1 VSEYGVFLV
10 ISGILFKA
18 RFVLK
23 TKADYIGLGLLLV
36 AAGVSIGLMF
46 IMKAYQF
53 IKRKIRDRRERRNN
67 SNDNDDDDDDE
78 EEGRPTFGH
87 EGCGLPSYFRLYK
100 WKHMEIYFISVCIG
114 VWQLGS
120 IVSYSIHLYCLILT
134 GIFDILT
141 SIGIVDPTEAQCNS
155 VQASLPSSLVI
166 TLGSFAI
173 LLYTFYLQASDQ
185 YKKNFALA
193 TTYVD
198 DKDVARLSLAWSRDK
213 SKNSRYSHL
222 TESLSLSHS
231 GATTNT
237 NTMSSSRTGRRTS
250 FLTSSSAAAAP
261 PDSPSFSFSRTSSHQ
276 SLLVRDSDSPGGAA
290 RNTLFTTTT
299 ATSSSS
305 SSIHRSR
312 MEDTTTI
319 GDIID
324 GEEEISVQTPVAL
337 PIVDDDD
344 VELSST
350 TIDAACELV
359 ATTSI
364 LTRNAAGT
372 AAIGTTHRPQ
382 HETYQNFR
390 HSLLSPWRRGSDN
403 NNNDTDNINYDDDEA
418 MLYPS
423 LSSSFPQSSP
433 STPPPPPL
441 SIMTSRS
448 TGDTSSITSPES
460 PPRLPQLFEVTTTS
474 PPSTPLRSR
483 SRVASSS
490 ASRSPQ
496 PRFQSTSEFMHHL
509 E

>member
-1 VSEYGVFLV
+1 
-10 ISGILFKA
+10 
-18 RFVLK
+18 
-23 TKADYIGLGLLLV
+23 
-36 AAGVSIGLMF
+36 M
-46 IMKAYQF
+46 
-53 IKRKIRDRRERRNN
+53 
-67 SNDNDDDDDDE
+67 
-78 EEGRPTFGH
+78 
-87 EGCGLPSYFRLYK
+87 
-100 WKHMEIYFISVCIG
+100 
-114 VWQLGS
+114 
-120 IVSYSIHLYCLILT
+120 
-134 GIFDILT
+134 
-141 SIGIVDPTEAQCNS
+141 
-155 VQASLPSSLVI
+155 SLP
-166 TLGSFAI
+166 
-173 LLYTFYLQASDQ
+173 
-185 YKKNFALA
+185 
-193 TTYVD
+193 
-198 DKDVARLSLAWSRDK
+198 
-213 SKNSRYSHL
+213 
-222 TESLSLSHS
+222 
-231 GATTNT
+231 
-237 NTMSSSRTGRRTS
+237 
-250 FLTSSSAAAAP
+250 
-261 PDSPSFSFSRTSSHQ
+261 
-276 SLLVRDSDSPGGAA
+276 
-290 RNTLFTTTT
+290 
-299 ATSSSS
+299 TSSSS

-372 AAIGTTHRPQ
+372 AAIGTTTHRPQ

-433 STPPPPPL
+433 STPPP